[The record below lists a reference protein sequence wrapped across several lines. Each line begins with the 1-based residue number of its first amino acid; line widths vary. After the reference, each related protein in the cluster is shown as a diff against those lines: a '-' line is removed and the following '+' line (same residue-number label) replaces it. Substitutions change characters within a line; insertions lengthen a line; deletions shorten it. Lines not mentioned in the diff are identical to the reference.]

1 MSTLEKKLYQE
12 VEVKSNKRPTPPTAS
27 RAYRGISTAN
37 PDNTSF
43 SLYDIAL
50 IKQDI
55 INHFHIRV
63 GEKLE
68 NPEFGTIIWDVLFEP
83 MTDSLREAI
92 ANNVTDIINYDPRV
106 QVEQVIV
113 DTYESGILIEC
124 TLTYLPYNISESMRL
139 KFDEDNAIMS
149 E

>member
-1 MSTLEKKLYQE
+1 MSTQEKKLYKE
-12 VEVKSNKRPTPPTAS
+12 IEIKSNKRPSAPVES
-27 RAYRGISTAN
+27 RAYKGISTVN
-37 PDNTSF
+37 NDSNSF
-43 SLYDIAL
+43 NLYDIAL

-68 NPEFGTIIWDVLFEP
+68 NPGFGTIIWDVLFEP
-83 MTDSLREAI
+83 MTDALRDAI
-92 ANNVTDIINYDPRV
+92 ANNVTDLINYDPRV
-106 QVEQVIV
+106 QVEQVTV

-139 KFDEDNAIMS
+139 KFDEDNAIA
-149 E
+149 